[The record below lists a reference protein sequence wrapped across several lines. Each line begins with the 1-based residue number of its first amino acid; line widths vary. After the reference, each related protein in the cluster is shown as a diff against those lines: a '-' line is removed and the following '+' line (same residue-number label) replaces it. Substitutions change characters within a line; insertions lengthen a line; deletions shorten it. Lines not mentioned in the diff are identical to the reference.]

1 MLVHASSY
9 VVIQF
14 RYNKVIWIK
23 RFEVRQDK
31 GLQWAIPELLLV
43 PPKCKATD
51 MKMIF
56 YS

>member
-23 RFEVRQDK
+23 RFEVRLYK
-31 GLQWAIPELLLV
+31 GLQKAIPELLLASV
-43 PPKCKATD
+43 SKRG
-51 MKMIF
+51 
-56 YS
+56 